1 MRSTVRFT
9 VLQAALALACALP
22 AAAQA
27 APAAGSLTADLLA
40 DIGDV
45 ERKFVALAKA
55 IPAEKYEWR
64 PGTGVR
70 SVNEVVLHV
79 ASDNYLIPAALGF
92 TPDPATGIKGD
103 DYKTA
108 LAFEQRKMS
117 KDAAVAELEK
127 SFVFLKQSL
136 QGTDAEKMGDPVKLF
151 GQPFSMQR
159 AWILGTTHLHEHLGQ
174 LIAYARTNS
183 VKPPWSR

>member
-1 MRSTVRFT
+1 MPSTVRFT

-22 AAAQA
+22 VAAQA

-40 DIGDV
+40 DINDV
-45 ERKFVALAKA
+45 EKKFVGLARA
-55 IPAEKYEWR
+55 IPADKYEWR
-64 PGTGVR
+64 PGAGVR

-92 TPDPATGIKGD
+92 TPDPATGIKGE

-108 LAFEQRKMS
+108 VAFEQRKMS
-117 KDAAVAELEK
+117 RDAAIAELEK
-127 SFVFLKQSL
+127 SFAFLKQSL
-136 QGTDAEKMGDPVKLF
+136 QNTPASKMGDPVKLF
-151 GQPFSMQR
+151 GQPFTMQR

-174 LIAYARTNS
+174 LIAYGRTNN